1 MRVQVDEHA
10 VHPAGCPAA
19 PAPRPEAATFTAAAP
34 SIHCAVTGRRRSAR
48 PARPTAGTL
57 VGQTRS
63 FTRRNSPDLRRSRRA
78 SDNEEVAMPVLPSL
92 PSLRHQR
99 HRHGAADEH
108 QAKHTEAIVDCA
120 AYINGDRVRECND
133 PVPAIARVRTEGRGF
148 VWIGL
153 HEPDEEQ
160 MSFLADLFGLHEL
173 AVEDAV
179 QAYQRPKMDTYD
191 NSLFLVLKTVA
202 YVEHTAGNASQ
213 IVQDGEIMIFLGP
226 DYIVTVRHGAH
237 SQLRTVR
244 AALEADPE
252 KLAIGP
258 AAVVHA
264 IADHIVDE
272 YLSVVEAVEDD
283 IDEMENSVFTPDRP
297 VDIEQIYLLKREILG
312 LRGAFSPLMP
322 AMRSL
327 AGTPTDLIPKKI
339 RSYIRDV
346 EDHLSVVAERVS
358 TFDEMLTTLVNAAL
372 AEVTTRQNEDMRKI
386 SAWAAIALVPTAIAG
401 IYGMNFANMPELS
414 WTFGYPMALGVIITM
429 CVTLYV
435 VFRRR
440 GWL

>member
-1 MRVQVDEHA
+1 M
-10 VHPAGCPAA
+10 
-19 PAPRPEAATFTAAAP
+19 
-34 SIHCAVTGRRRSAR
+34 
-48 PARPTAGTL
+48 
-57 VGQTRS
+57 
-63 FTRRNSPDLRRSRRA
+63 
-78 SDNEEVAMPVLPSL
+78 PSL
-92 PSLRHQR
+92 PSLPGLRHQR
-99 HRHGAADEH
+99 TRPEPS
-108 QAKHTEAIVDCA
+108 TESATNPAAIVDCA
-120 AYINGDRVRECND
+120 AYIDGHRVTGCDD
-133 PVPAIARVRTEGRGF
+133 PPRAIARVRTEGRGF

-153 HEPDEEQ
+153 HEPDEQE
-160 MSFLADLFGLHEL
+160 MAFLADLLGLHEL

-179 QAYQRPKMDTYD
+179 QAYQRPKLDTYD

-202 YVEHTAGNASQ
+202 YVEHTAGNAVQ

-244 AALEADPE
+244 AGLEAEPQQ
-252 KLAIGP
+252 LAAGP
-258 AAVVHA
+258 AVVMHA

-283 IDEMENSVFTPDRP
+283 IDEMENSVFTPNRP

-312 LRGAFSPLMP
+312 LRRAVSPLMP

-327 AGTPTDLIPKKI
+327 TGTSTDLVPKKI
-339 RSYIRDV
+339 RSYVRDV

-386 SAWAAIALVPTAIAG
+386 SAWAAIALVPTAVAG
-401 IYGMNFANMPELS
+401 IYGMNFEAMPELT
-414 WTFGYPMALGVIITM
+414 WAFGYPMVLVVILGL
-429 CVTLYV
+429 CVTLYLLL
-435 VFRRR
+435 RRR

>member
-1 MRVQVDEHA
+1 
-10 VHPAGCPAA
+10 
-19 PAPRPEAATFTAAAP
+19 
-34 SIHCAVTGRRRSAR
+34 
-48 PARPTAGTL
+48 
-57 VGQTRS
+57 
-63 FTRRNSPDLRRSRRA
+63 
-78 SDNEEVAMPVLPSL
+78 MPVLPSL
-92 PSLRHQR
+92 PILRPQR
-99 HRHGAADEH
+99 HRPPTPDGHDTQHA
-108 QAKHTEAIVDCA
+108 EAIVDCA
-120 AYINGDRVRECND
+120 AYINGQRVRECGD
-133 PVPAIARVRTEGRGF
+133 PTRAIARVRTEGRGF

-153 HEPDEEQ
+153 HEPGEDE
-160 MSFLADLFGLHEL
+160 MAFLADLLGLHEL

-191 NSLFLVLKTVA
+191 NSLFMVLKTVA

-244 AALEADPE
+244 AGLEADPDQ
-252 KLAIGP
+252 LASGP
-258 AAVVHA
+258 AAVMHA

-283 IDEMENSVFTPDRP
+283 IDEMENSVFTPNRP

-312 LRGAFSPLMP
+312 LRRAVSPLMP

-327 AGTPTDLIPKKI
+327 AGTTTDLMPKKI
-339 RSYIRDV
+339 RSYVRDV
-346 EDHLSVVAERVS
+346 EDHLSVVADRVS

-401 IYGMNFANMPELS
+401 IYGMNFENMPELS
-414 WTFGYPMALGVIITM
+414 WTYGYPMALGVIIGL
-429 CVTLYV
+429 CGTLYLLL
-435 VFRRR
+435 RRR

>member
-1 MRVQVDEHA
+1 
-10 VHPAGCPAA
+10 
-19 PAPRPEAATFTAAAP
+19 
-34 SIHCAVTGRRRSAR
+34 
-48 PARPTAGTL
+48 
-57 VGQTRS
+57 
-63 FTRRNSPDLRRSRRA
+63 
-78 SDNEEVAMPVLPSL
+78 MPVLPSL
-92 PSLRHQR
+92 PSLRHPRQR
-99 HRHGAADEH
+99 HGTDSAGGSGSDHS
-108 QAKHTEAIVDCA
+108 EAIVDCA
-120 AYINGDRVRECND
+120 AYIGGTRVRECGD
-133 PVPAIARVRTEGRGF
+133 PAAAIERVRADGRGF

-153 HEPDEEQ
+153 HEPDAQEME
-160 MSFLADLFGLHEL
+160 FLAKLFGLHEL

-179 QAYQRPKMDTYD
+179 QAYQRPKLEAYD
-191 NSLFLVLKTVA
+191 NSLFLILKTVA
-202 YVEHTAGNASQ
+202 YVEHTAGHAVQ

-244 AALEADPE
+244 AALESDPE

-258 AAVVHA
+258 AAVMHA

-283 IDEMENSVFTPDRP
+283 IDEMENLVFTPDRP

-312 LRGAFSPLMP
+312 LRRAVSPLMP

-327 AGTPTDLIPKKI
+327 TGTSTDLLPKKI
-339 RSYIRDV
+339 RSYVRDV
-346 EDHLSVVAERVS
+346 EDHLSVVADRVA

-401 IYGMNFANMPELS
+401 IYGMNFANMPELN
-414 WTFGYPMALGVIITM
+414 WAYGYPMAIGIIAGL

-435 VFRRR
+435 LLRRR

>member
-1 MRVQVDEHA
+1 
-10 VHPAGCPAA
+10 
-19 PAPRPEAATFTAAAP
+19 
-34 SIHCAVTGRRRSAR
+34 
-48 PARPTAGTL
+48 
-57 VGQTRS
+57 
-63 FTRRNSPDLRRSRRA
+63 
-78 SDNEEVAMPVLPSL
+78 MPVLPSL
-92 PSLRHQR
+92 QSLRHR
-99 HRHGAADEH
+99 NRTDPARTDAAN
-108 QAKHTEAIVDCA
+108 TEAIVDCA
-120 AYINGDRVRECND
+120 AYINGRRMPHCSD
-133 PVPAIARVRTEGRGF
+133 PVKAIARVRTAGRGF
-148 VWIGL
+148 VWVGL
-153 HEPDEEQ
+153 HEPGEEE
-160 MSFLADLFGLHEL
+160 MTFLAELLGLHEL

-179 QAYQRPKMDTYD
+179 QAYQRPKLEQYD

-202 YVEHTAGNASQ
+202 YVEHTAGSAVE
-213 IVQDGEIMIFLGP
+213 IVQDGEIMVFLGP

-252 KLAIGP
+252 QLTIGP
-258 AAVVHA
+258 AAVMHA
-264 IADHIVDE
+264 IADYIVDE

-283 IDEMENSVFTPDRP
+283 IDEMENSVFTPTKS

-312 LRGAFSPLMP
+312 LRRAVSPLVP

-327 AGTPTDLIPKKI
+327 AGTSTDLMPAQI
-339 RSYIRDV
+339 REYVRDV
-346 EDHLSVVAERVS
+346 EDHLSVVADRVS
-358 TFDEMLTTLVNAAL
+358 TFDEMLTTLVSAAL

-401 IYGMNFANMPELS
+401 IYGMNFDNMPELTWS
-414 WTFGYPMALGVIITM
+414 FGYPMAVGVILAL

>member
-1 MRVQVDEHA
+1 
-10 VHPAGCPAA
+10 
-19 PAPRPEAATFTAAAP
+19 
-34 SIHCAVTGRRRSAR
+34 
-48 PARPTAGTL
+48 
-57 VGQTRS
+57 
-63 FTRRNSPDLRRSRRA
+63 
-78 SDNEEVAMPVLPSL
+78 MPVLPSL
-92 PSLRHQR
+92 PSLRHPR
-99 HRHGAADEH
+99 HRHGTDSAGGSGSDH
-108 QAKHTEAIVDCA
+108 SEAIVDCA
-120 AYINGDRVRECND
+120 AYIGGVRARECGDPATAIERVRAD
-133 PVPAIARVRTEGRGF
+133 GRGF

-153 HEPDEEQ
+153 HEPDAQEME
-160 MSFLADLFGLHEL
+160 FLAKLFGLHEL

-179 QAYQRPKMDTYD
+179 QAYQRPKLEAYD
-191 NSLFLVLKTVA
+191 NSLFLILKTVA
-202 YVEHTAGNASQ
+202 YVEHTAGHAVQ

-244 AALEADPE
+244 AALESDPE

-258 AAVVHA
+258 AAVMHA

-283 IDEMENSVFTPDRP
+283 IDEMENLIFTPDRP

-312 LRGAFSPLMP
+312 LRRAVSPLMP

-327 AGTPTDLIPKKI
+327 TGTSTDLLPKKI
-339 RSYIRDV
+339 RSYVRDV
-346 EDHLSVVAERVS
+346 EDHLSVVADRVA

-401 IYGMNFANMPELS
+401 IYGMNFANMPELN
-414 WTFGYPMALGVIITM
+414 WAYGYPMAIGIIVGL

-435 VFRRR
+435 LLRRR

>member
-1 MRVQVDEHA
+1 
-10 VHPAGCPAA
+10 
-19 PAPRPEAATFTAAAP
+19 
-34 SIHCAVTGRRRSAR
+34 
-48 PARPTAGTL
+48 
-57 VGQTRS
+57 
-63 FTRRNSPDLRRSRRA
+63 
-78 SDNEEVAMPVLPSL
+78 MPVLPSL
-92 PSLRHQR
+92 PSLPSLRQQR
-99 HRHGAADEH
+99 HRIGAGPSDDAT
-108 QAKHTEAIVDCA
+108 AKHAEAIVDCA
-120 AYINGDRVRECND
+120 AYFNGTRVHGCDD
-133 PVPAIARVRTEGRGF
+133 PARAIARVRTEGRGF

-153 HEPDEEQ
+153 HEPDEDE
-160 MSFLADLFGLHEL
+160 MTFLAELFGLHEL

-179 QAYQRPKMDTYD
+179 QAYQRPKLDTYD
-191 NSLFLVLKTVA
+191 NGLFLVLKTVA

-244 AALEADPE
+244 AGLEADPE
-252 KLAIGP
+252 QLAIGP
-258 AAVVHA
+258 AAVMHA

-312 LRGAFSPLMP
+312 LRRAVSPLMP

-327 AGTPTDLIPKKI
+327 TGTPTELMPKKI
-339 RSYIRDV
+339 RSYVRDV
-346 EDHLSVVAERVS
+346 EDHLSVVADRVA

-386 SAWAAIALVPTAIAG
+386 SAWAAIALVPTAVAG
-401 IYGMNFANMPELS
+401 IYGMNFEAMPELT
-414 WTFGYPMALGVIITM
+414 WTFGYPMVLGVIITL

-435 VFRRR
+435 AFRRR

>member
-1 MRVQVDEHA
+1 M
-10 VHPAGCPAA
+10 
-19 PAPRPEAATFTAAAP
+19 
-34 SIHCAVTGRRRSAR
+34 
-48 PARPTAGTL
+48 
-57 VGQTRS
+57 
-63 FTRRNSPDLRRSRRA
+63 
-78 SDNEEVAMPVLPSL
+78 PSL
-92 PSLRHQR
+92 PSLPGLRHQR
-99 HRHGAADEH
+99 IRPEPS
-108 QAKHTEAIVDCA
+108 TEPATNPAAIVDCA
-120 AYINGDRVRECND
+120 AYIDGHRVTGCDD
-133 PVPAIARVRTEGRGF
+133 PARAIARVRTEGRGF

-153 HEPDEEQ
+153 HEPDEQE
-160 MSFLADLFGLHEL
+160 MAFLADLLGLHEL

-179 QAYQRPKMDTYD
+179 QAYQRPKLDTYD

-202 YVEHTAGNASQ
+202 YVEHTAGNAVQ

-244 AALEADPE
+244 AALEAEPQQ
-252 KLAIGP
+252 LAAGP
-258 AAVVHA
+258 AVVMHA

-283 IDEMENSVFTPDRP
+283 IDEMENSVFTPNRP

-312 LRGAFSPLMP
+312 LRRAVSPLMP

-327 AGTPTDLIPKKI
+327 TGTSTDLVPKKI
-339 RSYIRDV
+339 RSYVRDV

-386 SAWAAIALVPTAIAG
+386 SAWAAIALVPTAVAG
-401 IYGMNFANMPELS
+401 IYGMNFEAMPELT
-414 WTFGYPMALGVIITM
+414 WTFGYPMVLCVIFGL
-429 CVTLYV
+429 CVTLYLLL
-435 VFRRR
+435 RRR